1 MSFNLSG
8 LPKLVCTSVVR
19 GSEKGQSHGG
29 LYVVDFAAGKVEQK
43 LDWNTIDIDFTGR
56 GWDRGLRGIEFTD
69 KEVFVAASDELFWY
83 TPEFELV
90 GSYTN
95 PYLRHCHEISRQ
107 DDKLF
112 LTSTGY
118 DSLLAFDLGT
128 RRFVWGVYLSRN
140 GNQWVAQAFDP
151 ESSGGPPLSN
161 NYHINMVHVARSGIF
176 MSGLNTRALLQLTG
190 ELTVDEVCNLPQGC
204 HNARPFN
211 GGVLFNDTRGD
222 VVRFVSRDGKQSA
235 LPVLTYDRSELDF
248 VGVDDS
254 RIARQGFGRGLC
266 VLNER
271 YVVGGSSPSTL
282 SIYDLKENKR
292 IAAVNLTMDIRNA
305 IHGLEVWP
313 FGT

>member
-29 LYVVDFAAGKVEQK
+29 LYVVDFAVGEVEQK

-69 KEVFVAASDELFWY
+69 NEVFVAASDELFCY

-118 DSLLAFDLGT
+118 DSVLAFDLVK

-190 ELTVDEVCNLPQGC
+190 ELTIDEVCNLPQGC

-235 LPVLTYDRSELDF
+235 IPVLTYERSELDF

-282 SIYDLKENKR
+282 SIYDLKDNKR

>member
-1 MSFNLSG
+1 MSFKLSQI
-8 LPKLVCTSVVR
+8 PKLVTTSVVR

-29 LYVVDFAAGKVEQK
+29 LYIVDFAAGKVDQR
-43 LDWNTIDIDFTGR
+43 LDWNTSEIDFSGR
-56 GWDRGLRGIEFTD
+56 GWDRGLRGIEFSD
-69 KEVFVAASDELFWY
+69 EEIYVAASDELFCY
-83 TPEFELV
+83 SPEFELL

-95 PYLRHCHEISRQ
+95 PYLRHCHEISRR

-118 DSLLAFDLGT
+118 DSLLAFDLVS
-128 RRFVWGVYLSRN
+128 RKFVWGVYLSRN
-140 GNQWVAQAFDP
+140 GSEWVAQAFDP

-176 MSGLNTRALLQLTG
+176 ISGLNTRALLQLTG
-190 ELTVDEVCNLPQGC
+190 ELKVDEVCNLPQGC

-211 GGVLFNDTRGD
+211 GGVLFNDTGSDIIRY
-222 VVRFVSRDGKQSA
+222 VSRDGQQCA
-235 LPVLTYDRSELDF
+235 LPVLTYDRDELEF

-266 VLNER
+266 PLNER

-282 SIYDLKENKR
+282 SIYDLQEGQR
-292 IAAVNLTMDIRNA
+292 VAAVNLTMDIRNA
-305 IHGLEVWP
+305 IHGLEIWP
-313 FGT
+313 FKD